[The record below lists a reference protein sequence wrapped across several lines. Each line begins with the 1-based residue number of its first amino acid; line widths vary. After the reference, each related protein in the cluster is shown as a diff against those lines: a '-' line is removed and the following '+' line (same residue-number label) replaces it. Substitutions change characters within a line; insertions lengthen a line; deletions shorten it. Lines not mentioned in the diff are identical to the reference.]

1 MDPFFLF
8 KEDQWIISW
17 ERALRLFTMC
27 KVQMLFIFNLNK
39 VFMAEA
45 APFVAPRP
53 KGVNSIY
60 IFKSDNRFQHIISF
74 LLLATYFFILNKKAK
89 RL

>member
-8 KEDQWIISW
+8 REDGVSYDFIPS
-17 ERALRLFTMC
+17 ERAVRLFTMC

-45 APFVAPRP
+45 APFVAGRR
-53 KGVNSIY
+53 KGV
-60 IFKSDNRFQHIISF
+60 
-74 LLLATYFFILNKKAK
+74 
-89 RL
+89 